1 MITVEVKIIR
11 GEGDSKTYLLK
22 ESGDSKKGTFKTFS
36 PVAENADLPS
46 FGKLYVKANRDKAK
60 ADKATVKVDKAKK
73 S

>member
-36 PVAENADLPS
+36 PVAENPDLPS
-46 FGKLYVKANRDKAK
+46 FGKLYVKANRD

>member
-46 FGKLYVKANRDKAK
+46 FGKLYVKVNRDKAK
-60 ADKATVKVDKAKK
+60 ADKAKK

>member
-1 MITVEVKIIR
+1 MITVEVRITR
-11 GEGDSKTYLLK
+11 GNKEGDSKTYLLQ

-46 FGKLYVKANRDKAK
+46 FGKLYVKVKA
-60 ADKATVKVDKAKK
+60 DKAKK